1 MLIALIE
8 HPSYPTRNLS
18 RIRVVG
24 SGGTTVPPPLVERL
38 QQTLDADVIIVM
50 GQTEASPVS
59 AMTRPDDSLDDKAN
73 TIGTAMPN
81 VELKIVDP
89 ATGSTVAPG
98 VTGEY
103 CTRGYHVMDRYLDMP
118 EQTAEA
124 IDHDG
129 WLHSGDLCSMDER
142 GYCQIEGRLKDMII
156 RGGENI
162 YPREIEDCLFQHP
175 TVSEVAVIGVPDDHW
190 GETVAAFV
198 RATPGERPQPAELRD
213 WVRAR
218 LAVHKTPAHWFA
230 VDSLPLTGSGKI
242 RKFKLLESWRDGDVK
257 PLEG

>member
-1 MLIALIE
+1 MLVTGA
-8 HPSYPTRNLS
+8 S
-18 RIRVVG
+18 RRVGIG
-24 SGGTTVPPPLVERL
+24 SGVCVGLA
-38 QQTLDADVIIVM
+38 ADGWDVAFTYWRRYDQRM
-50 GQTEASPVS
+50 AW
-59 AMTRPDDSLDDKAN
+59 
-73 TIGTAMPN
+73 
-81 VELKIVDP
+81 
-89 ATGSTVAPG
+89 GSND
-98 VTGEY
+98 E
-103 CTRGYHVMDRYLDMP
+103 DL